1 MCRAKFYKQWSAKR
15 ICDECEE
22 TQAAQEDE
30 HMHMQDAG
38 VHTEGAEAETDEPRG
53 RQPSSVQGHPGAISA
68 VGVASARHAATRDV
82 ARPLIDY
89 RAMNERAD
97 RIAAAQQLRLAG

>member
-1 MCRAKFYKQWSAKR
+1 MERAAQAARSRGRKRSATPELRTALEGAEIEYTSCVMCRAEFYKQWSAER

-38 VHTEGAEAETDEPRG
+38 VHTEGAEAETD
-53 RQPSSVQGHPGAISA
+53 
-68 VGVASARHAATRDV
+68 D
-82 ARPLIDY
+82 
-89 RAMNERAD
+89 
-97 RIAAAQQLRLAG
+97 